1 MDEEMEKKIK
11 KEESIVGFS
20 ALFTV
25 LAMSFGGVPSM
36 YIGVSLIIILL
47 LQFLWD
53 IYEVNRREHQVYKRT
68 LKTLIFVSLIVGI
81 ASAVFSFFP

>member
-1 MDEEMEKKIK
+1 
-11 KEESIVGFS
+11 
-20 ALFTV
+20 
-25 LAMSFGGVPSM
+25 M

>member
-25 LAMSFGGVPSM
+25 LAMSFGGS
-36 YIGVSLIIILL
+36 
-47 LQFLWD
+47 
-53 IYEVNRREHQVYKRT
+53 T
-68 LKTLIFVSLIVGI
+68 
-81 ASAVFSFFP
+81 